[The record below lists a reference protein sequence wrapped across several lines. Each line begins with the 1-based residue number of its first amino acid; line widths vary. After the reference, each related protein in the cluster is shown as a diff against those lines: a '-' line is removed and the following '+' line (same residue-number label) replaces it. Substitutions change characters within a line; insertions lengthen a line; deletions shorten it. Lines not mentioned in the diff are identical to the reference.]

1 MGNKIEDFNAA
12 HDETLKHLS
21 KEERAK
27 AGLKKLAQ
35 EMEAN
40 KDKTDEPEGLASGAT
55 DKDGK
60 MLVDLDED
68 YEDEQ

>member
-1 MGNKIEDFNAA
+1 MSDTIKNFDKA
-12 HDETLKHLS
+12 HNEKLKELS
-21 KEERAK
+21 REERAK

-40 KDKTDEPEGLASGAT
+40 KGKDEEPKGLASGAS

-60 MLVDLDED
+60 MIIDLDED
-68 YEDEQ
+68 DSDE

>member
-1 MGNKIEDFNAA
+1 MADNIKNFDAA
-12 HDETLKHLS
+12 HNEKLKTLS
-21 KEERAK
+21 REERAK

-40 KDKTDEPEGLASGAT
+40 KGKIEEPKGLASGAT

-60 MLVDLDED
+60 IIIDLDED
-68 YEDEQ
+68 YDDE